1 MLCALVAGS
10 DGEMLDG
17 EVFAGS
23 LAQSIP
29 AAINRYLRSDCT
41 GVVVVRGP
49 GSYTGIRAGIA
60 AAKALSGTRALPV
73 YTTDRLT
80 AMAAVKGLPFTA
92 SVLEA
97 GRGGIYV
104 QTFKDGVPPL
114 PASSPSHQTASE
126 WTPGAGHQ
134 VVSDFEFA
142 GGPACGPLDI
152 LAAATKVA
160 LAGGAVDLSQI
171 SALYVSQPDFVRNM
185 P

>member
-1 MLCALVAGS
+1 
-10 DGEMLDG
+10 MLDG
-17 EVFAGS
+17 NVFEGS

-29 AAINRYLRSDCT
+29 AAINRYLWPDCT

-60 AAKALSGTRALPV
+60 AAKALAGTRALPV

-80 AMAAVKGLPFTA
+80 ALAAVKDSPLTT

-104 QTFKDGVPPL
+104 QTFRGGVPPL
-114 PASSPSHQTASE
+114 AASSPSHQTAAE
-126 WTPGAGHQ
+126 WTPPIGHQ
-134 VVSDFEFA
+134 VVSDFDFA
-142 GGPACGPLDI
+142 GEPACGPLDI

-160 LAGGAVDLSQI
+160 LAGGPIDLGQI
-171 SALYVSQPDFVRNM
+171 SALYVSQPDFVKQI
-185 P
+185 PSV